1 VVPRPSE
8 GAHGVKRQRGW
19 VTGSDLPPAGSG
31 YCIAGQLLTKRGC
44 PSDRPNP
51 VMASSGYE
59 PWGPVSPDNVHE
71 TGVSPGGRSGSPID
85 PPRPRRVERTRRETW
100 SRARSD
106 VLCRTGWPAIFGLG
120 GELEQWMTDKSVGRS
135 PCARRDDGRRPF
147 VPYTTHASMPLF
159 VANVLMSRAG

>member
-1 VVPRPSE
+1 MN
-8 GAHGVKRQRGW
+8 HGVRCRPTTFTKQVSRPVDGL
-19 VTGSDLPPAGSG
+19 DPPS
-31 YCIAGQLLTKRGC
+31 T
-44 PSDRPNP
+44 
-51 VMASSGYE
+51 
-59 PWGPVSPDNVHE
+59 
-71 TGVSPGGRSGSPID
+71 